1 MPGPSVFPSREPGV
15 SGEFWGSQEGCQGPF
30 RASHRPGAQASLSV
44 RIQGEMVWGDFPFP
58 LPFLPWPLHVHL
70 LDSSPS
76 ACTLSVR
83 RACGMWSLASELGCR
98 SVSASPSPRRPLM
111 QFQTFHLAWLGSQG
125 PSGLLLSASEHM
137 ESQISPYVPPFS
149 FSAPLLLSLPVVPCC
164 FSPQKHTGLK
174 TESGFEVQAAYG
186 CESER

>member
-1 MPGPSVFPSREPGV
+1 MKEAL
-15 SGEFWGSQEGCQGPF
+15 GEMC
-30 RASHRPGAQASLSV
+30 RHASHRPGAQASLSV

-125 PSGLLLSASEHM
+125 PSGLLLSHGEWDW
-137 ESQISPYVPPFS
+137 
-149 FSAPLLLSLPVVPCC
+149 
-164 FSPQKHTGLK
+164 
-174 TESGFEVQAAYG
+174 G
-186 CESER
+186 CEGLCNADAAAWNLALQNGDHSRHFSKCRVL